1 MIKTKEELLN
11 DRNKLA
17 ATLGTPEVQEV
28 LQAELTAARATMT
41 AYNIGANDPHAY
53 NLHRYLGRVEMLEF
67 LIAKG
72 KKAAE
77 PMKTE
82 TKGQSK

>member
-1 MIKTKEELLN
+1 MKTNEERLN
-11 DRNKLA
+11 DRNRIA
-17 ATLGTPEVQEV
+17 ATIGTTECQEI
-28 LQAELTAARATMT
+28 LQAELNRARAEMLS
-41 AYNIGANDPHAY
+41 YNIGTNDPHAY

>member
-1 MIKTKEELLN
+1 MKTNQEKLN

-17 ATLGTPEVQEV
+17 ATLGTNDCQEI
-28 LQAELTAARATMT
+28 LQAELARARAEML
-41 AYNIGANDPHAY
+41 AYNIGTNDPHAY

-77 PMKTE
+77 PIKTE

>member
-17 ATLGTPEVQEV
+17 ATLGTTEVQEV
-28 LQAELTAARATMT
+28 LQAELTTARANMT
-41 AYNIGANDPHAY
+41 AYNIGTNDPHAY

-72 KKAAE
+72 KKATE
-77 PMKTE
+77 P
-82 TKGQSK
+82 KGQSK